1 MQWDIGLDLGE
12 TGIRLATRQKGV
24 VLCAPS
30 YGAIRAGEVIAI
42 GEEAY
47 AMLGRNPKN
56 VSVEKPIIS
65 GMIGNPRLAAL
76 WIQQLLEP
84 FISAAR
90 FNRPR
95 VLLSDSGFFS
105 LSEKE
110 LLSAAV
116 IEAGAQ
122 AADWVSG
129 DLLTARGAGIDV
141 HNPKGKMCV
150 DIGAG
155 IMSAFIVSFGR
166 VVHARRL
173 PWGAGSI
180 DRDIIHSLRTRA
192 SLSVGEKTAESI
204 KLTIASAHSDQDLKM
219 HTAGLD
225 LRSGFPVEKEI
236 GSAMLR
242 SAIDPLTDALTNL
255 ILSCAGEAS
264 EELAADIMEEG
275 VILAGGGALL
285 SGLDQVLSSRT
296 SLRCRVCEEPENAV
310 INGMA
315 MLLQGE

>member
-12 TGIRLATRQKGV
+12 TMIRLAARQKGV

-30 YGAIRAGEVIAI
+30 CGAVRAGEVIAI
-42 GEEAY
+42 GDEAY

-56 VSVEKPIIS
+56 VSVERPIRS
-65 GMIGNPRLAAL
+65 GMIGNPRLTAL

-95 VLLSDSGFFS
+95 VLLADSGFFS

-110 LLSAAV
+110 LLCAAV

-129 DLLTARGAGIDV
+129 DLLAARGAGIDV
-141 HNPKGKMCV
+141 RDPRGKMCV

-155 IMSAFIVSFGR
+155 TMSACIVSLGR
-166 VVHARRL
+166 IVHAERL
-173 PWGAGSI
+173 PWGIGRI
-180 DRDIIHSLRTRA
+180 DRDIIHALRSEA
-192 SLSVGEKTAESI
+192 ALSVGEKTAEAI
-204 KLTIASAHSDQDLKM
+204 KLTIAGAHPDQDLKM
-219 HTAGLD
+219 HTVGLD
-225 LRSGFPVEKEI
+225 LKSGFPAEKEI
-236 GSAMLR
+236 CSEMIRGAVE
-242 SAIDPLTDALTNL
+242 PLIDALTAL
-255 ILSCAGEAS
+255 ILSCAEHAS
-264 EELAADIMEEG
+264 GELAADLMDGG
-275 VILAGGGALL
+275 VVLTGGGAML

-296 SLRCRVCEEPENAV
+296 RLRCRVCDEPENAV

-315 MLLQGE
+315 MLLRGE